1 MDSQHLS
8 LPCCLQRRVWRVFKD
23 GNFIRHFVHRDCH
36 IGWKSK
42 YCFHAFEKQQSA
54 CLQDFPLSSLLNC
67 LWLFSHFYRGVS
79 SFNQFIHESDSDSES
94 ETESEYESG
103 LEDNN
108 SLPPSSPA
116 SQTSHFSRASS
127 VHSRHEHRHSSSF
140 WKRVFRKLTCPFH
153 AWYFSASHFVSY
165 ADCKTVNKLSIT

>member
-1 MDSQHLS
+1 VDGRVSIAFMHLRNS
-8 LPCCLQRRVWRVFKD
+8 KCLLARFPIVF
-23 GNFIRHFVHRDCH
+23 
-36 IGWKSK
+36 
-42 YCFHAFEKQQSA
+42 SA
-54 CLQDFPLSSLLNC
+54 NC
-67 LWLFSHFYRGVS
+67 LWFFSHFYRGVS

-127 VHSRHEHRHSSSF
+127 VHSQHERRHSSSF
-140 WKRVFRKLTCPFH
+140 WKRVFRKLACPFH